1 MDDAS
6 LLIDQRSASLPA
18 ADHDVRAWAS
28 GRRVFVSSLITDMPD
43 ERAVARAAIEAVGAT
58 PVMFEELGAQDV
70 SAEQAYLAGVRSSDV
85 YVGMW
90 GARYGV
96 RMPDGYSA
104 THAEFLVAE
113 RAGLRLCLF
122 VHGEPS
128 SAMDG
133 SQRDLIQSARN
144 LYTTSPWTNAADLER
159 RIRQRLEQ
167 LAAEELAPWVRL
179 GRAVFRAREINNDGR
194 TISITADLRS
204 GAVHAE
210 LVRLRDQRASTVPW
224 ASPSDAHAVQVV
236 ELSTRTTSTAG
247 YQEHLVLSRQER
259 RTSTMRTSI
268 NGLSAD
274 EVTRRALSDGLFN
287 TSLLGEQARW
297 MAQPIDPFAPLRG
310 LGLADSVLRPVARL
324 LFTER
329 LLTDDIA
336 SRTDTFALGP
346 SHQGTRRLQATWTPP
361 QIYANEPDPVP
372 ASIDGTVSGL

>member
-6 LLIDQRSASLPA
+6 LLIDQRSASLTA

-28 GRRVFVSSLITDMPD
+28 GRRVFVSSLITDMPG
-43 ERAVARAAIEAVGAT
+43 ERAAARAAIEAVGAT

-104 THAEFLVAE
+104 THTEFLEAE
-113 RAGLRLCLF
+113 RNGLRLCLF

-128 SAMDG
+128 SDMDG
-133 SQRDLIQSARN
+133 PQRDLIQSARN
-144 LYTTSPWTNAADLER
+144 LYTTSPWTDPADLER

-167 LAAEELAPWVRL
+167 LAAEELAPWVRV

-204 GAVHAE
+204 DAVHAE
-210 LVRLRDQRASTVPW
+210 LVRLRDQRASAVPW
-224 ASPSDAHAVQVV
+224 ASPSDAHAVQVA
-236 ELSTRTTSTAG
+236 ELSTRTTSTVG
-247 YQEHLVLSRQER
+247 YQEHLKLNKQER
-259 RTSTMRTSI
+259 RTSNISTSI
-268 NGLSAD
+268 NGISAD
-274 EVTRRALSDGLFN
+274 EVTRRALSDGLFS

-297 MAQPIDPFAPLRG
+297 MARPIDPFAPLRE
-310 LGLADSVLRPVARL
+310 LSLADSVLRPVARL

-329 LLTDDIA
+329 LFTDNIA
-336 SRTDTFALGP
+336 SRIDTFALGP
-346 SHQGTRRLQATWTPP
+346 SHQGTRRLRAAWTPP
-361 QIYANEPDPVP
+361 QIYANEPDPMP
-372 ASIDGTVSGL
+372 ISIDGAISGL